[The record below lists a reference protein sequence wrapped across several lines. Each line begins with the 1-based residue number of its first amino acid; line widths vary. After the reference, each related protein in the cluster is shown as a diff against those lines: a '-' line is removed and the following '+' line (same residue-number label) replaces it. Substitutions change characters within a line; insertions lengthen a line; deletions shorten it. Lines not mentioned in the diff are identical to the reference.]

1 MTAMKRILA
10 GAAVAAAAVVFGGNA
25 EPAAAQQSNKD
36 YSMLP
41 GYSARP
47 PGMCWNRT
55 LGGDTPEHSGYWGA
69 CKSPANE
76 SANGARAQAS
86 LRDGACGR
94 VAVAQV
100 SKSRE
105 TVAEAHRSVPAD
117 LHDGAA
123 LAPCSPPDEVGE

>member
-1 MTAMKRILA
+1 MTPLKRIVA
-10 GAAVAAAAVVFGGNA
+10 GAVVAAAAVVFGGNA
-25 EPAAAQQSNKD
+25 EPAAAQQSGKD

-86 LRDGACGR
+86 VRDR
-94 VAVAQV
+94 LNAQ
-100 SKSRE
+100 R
-105 TVAEAHRSVPAD
+105 R
-117 LHDGAA
+117 
-123 LAPCSPPDEVGE
+123 